1 MKYAKINCSL
11 LQALREPI
19 YGQNFTRRW
28 VVTEDEYP
36 SDYYPPYNQGPFY
49 FLSTSLTKTISNLC
63 PHHCISQT
71 QPRKSSRCFWKFE
84 DTFFGSCLA
93 TFEPRV
99 NFINITNIFVDTNYV
114 SMKRRLHPEA
124 AIVHPLKNVSLIVDL
139 HSILQ
144 MLPRRRLFDKIQEL
158 NLELVDRVNQM
169 GYEDFEFLG

>member
-1 MKYAKINCSL
+1 M
-11 LQALREPI
+11 
-19 YGQNFTRRW
+19 
-28 VVTEDEYP
+28 
-36 SDYYPPYNQGPFY
+36 
-49 FLSTSLTKTISNLC
+49 
-63 PHHCISQT
+63 
-71 QPRKSSRCFWKFE
+71 
-84 DTFFGSCLA
+84 
-93 TFEPRV
+93 